1 MLYAGCKAAYFQL
14 FGKYFYKT
22 DKKGDAFME
31 DTEKL
36 LKECDAG
43 TKTAVNSIREV
54 LDNVKSEELLSLLT
68 DSLSEHE
75 EIGNEISEML
85 RGMGGHGKDPNPMA
99 RVMSWM
105 KINIKMLEKPEDKN
119 IAHLMFDGCSMG
131 VKQLSEYLNKYNDA
145 DEKSQRLA
153 KKLINCE
160 EKLACELK
168 AYL

>member
-1 MLYAGCKAAYFQL
+1 
-14 FGKYFYKT
+14 
-22 DKKGDAFME
+22 ME

-75 EIGNEISEML
+75 EIGNEISESL
-85 RGMGGHGKDPNPMA
+85 REMGGHGKDPNPMA

-105 KINIKMLEKPEDKN
+105 KINFKMLEKGDDKTV
-119 IAHLMFDGCSMG
+119 AALMLDGCNMG
-131 VKQLSEYLNKYNDA
+131 VKQLSAYINEYKNA
-145 DEKSQRLA
+145 DDKSMRLA
-153 KKLINCE
+153 KRLINAE
-160 EKLACELK
+160 ERLAKELK
-168 AYL
+168 NYL